1 MKRLTI
7 LVLALLLCSLFSG
20 CGKKQPLS
28 KEESS
33 TAVEV
38 VQVSRT
44 DMNKIYNTSGQ
55 IEASSEAAIA
65 SKVAGRVAGVN
76 VKLGDRVEKGQV
88 LFTID
93 SREASHS
100 LAESEADLGIKQVG
114 YDTAQLGYDTAQLSY
129 DTAVQALNDAQANYD
144 RTSTLYESGAVSKT
158 DMEDANTKLVNASL
172 SLEQARL
179 GLEQARLSL
188 EQTKQEIDKLHVT
201 IGTAQDNLADHTVTA
216 PIGGYIGEIDVD
228 LGEMVSSSK
237 DVVSIVGIDTVKVEA
252 SVPESVVN
260 NINLGNKVPVTV
272 DSLNK
277 SVEGTVTAI
286 APKADSTTMGYPV
299 EITVANPDGEIK
311 PGMTVKI
318 NLVTETLQNVI
329 AVPVDA
335 VIDKDGQHIV
345 YIVEDSKA
353 KEIYVETGVSNDSQV
368 EITKG
373 LEAGQSIVVEGNRL
387 LSDGQ
392 QVQVVIKQE
401 GDAK

>member
-1 MKRLTI
+1 M
-7 LVLALLLCSLFSG
+7 
-20 CGKKQPLS
+20 S
-28 KEESS
+28 K
-33 TAVEV
+33 
-38 VQVSRT
+38 T

-55 IEASSEAAIA
+55 IEASSEATIA
-65 SKVAGRVAGVN
+65 SKVSGRVAGVN

-88 LFTID
+88 LFTIE
-93 SREASHS
+93 SREASHN
-100 LAESEADLGIKQVG
+100 LAESEANLGIKQVG
-114 YDTAQLGYDTAQLSY
+114 YDTAQVSY
-129 DTAVQALNDAQANYD
+129 DTAAQALNDAQANYD

-158 DMEDANTKLVNASL
+158 DLEDANTKLVNARL
-172 SLEQARL
+172 S
-179 GLEQARLSL
+179 LEQARLSL
-188 EQTKQEIDKLHVT
+188 EQTNQEIDKLHVT
-201 IGTAQDNLADHTVTA
+201 ISTAQDNLEDYTVTA
-216 PIGGYIGEIDVD
+216 PISGYIGEIDVD

-237 DVVSIVGIDTVKVEA
+237 DVASIVSIDTVKVEA
-252 SVPESVVN
+252 SIPESVVN

-286 APKADSTTMGYPV
+286 APKADSATMGYPV

-318 NLVTETLQNVI
+318 NLVTGTLQNVI

-353 KEIYVETGVSNDSQV
+353 KELYVETGVSNDSQV

-373 LEAGQSIVVEGNRL
+373 LESGQSIIVEGNRL

-392 QVQVVIKQE
+392 QVKLVTKQE
-401 GDAK
+401 GDSK

>member
-1 MKRLTI
+1 M
-7 LVLALLLCSLFSG
+7 
-20 CGKKQPLS
+20 S
-28 KEESS
+28 K
-33 TAVEV
+33 
-38 VQVSRT
+38 T

-55 IEASSEAAIA
+55 IEASSEATIA
-65 SKVAGRVAGVN
+65 SKVSGRVAGVN

-88 LFTID
+88 LFTIE
-93 SREASHS
+93 SREASHN

-114 YDTAQLGYDTAQLSY
+114 YDTAQVSY
-129 DTAVQALNDAQANYD
+129 DTAAQALNDAQVNYD
-144 RTSTLYESGAVSKT
+144 RISTLYESGAVSKT
-158 DMEDANTKLVNASL
+158 DLEDANTKLVNARL
-172 SLEQARL
+172 S
-179 GLEQARLSL
+179 LEQARLSL

-201 IGTAQDNLADHTVTA
+201 ISTAQDNLEEYTVTA
-216 PIGGYIGEIDVD
+216 PISGYIGEIDVD

-237 DVVSIVGIDTVKVEA
+237 DVASIVSIDTVKVEA
-252 SVPESVVN
+252 SIPESVVN

-318 NLVTETLQNVI
+318 NLVTGTLQNVI

-353 KEIYVETGVSNDSQV
+353 KEVYVETGVSNDSQV

-373 LEAGQSIVVEGNRL
+373 LEVGQSIVVEGNRL

-392 QVQVVIKQE
+392 QVKVVTKQE
-401 GDAK
+401 GDSK

>member
-1 MKRLTI
+1 MKRLTV

-28 KEESS
+28 NEESS

-38 VQVSRT
+38 VQVSKT

-55 IEASSEAAIA
+55 IEASSEATIA
-65 SKVAGRVAGVN
+65 SKVSGRVAGVN

-88 LFTID
+88 LFTIE
-93 SREASHS
+93 SREASHN

-114 YDTAQLGYDTAQLSY
+114 YDTAQVSY
-129 DTAVQALNDAQANYD
+129 DTAAQALNDAQVNYD
-144 RTSTLYESGAVSKT
+144 RISTLYESGAVSKT
-158 DMEDANTKLVNASL
+158 DLEDANTKLVNARL
-172 SLEQARL
+172 S
-179 GLEQARLSL
+179 LEQARLSL

-201 IGTAQDNLADHTVTA
+201 ISTAQDNLEEYTVTA
-216 PIGGYIGEIDVD
+216 PISGYIGEIDVD

-237 DVVSIVGIDTVKVEA
+237 DVASIVSIDTVKVEA
-252 SVPESVVN
+252 SIPESVVN
-260 NINLGNKVPVTV
+260 NINLGNKVPVIV

-318 NLVTETLQNVI
+318 NLVTGTLQNVI

-353 KEIYVETGVSNDSQV
+353 KEVYVETGVSNDSQV

-373 LEAGQSIVVEGNRL
+373 LEVGQSIVVEGNRL

-392 QVQVVIKQE
+392 QVKVVTKQE
-401 GDAK
+401 GDSK

>member
-1 MKRLTI
+1 MKRLTV

-28 KEESS
+28 NEESS

-38 VQVSRT
+38 VQVSKT

-55 IEASSEAAIA
+55 IEASSEATIA
-65 SKVAGRVAGVN
+65 SKVSGRVAGVN

-88 LFTID
+88 LFTIE
-93 SREASHS
+93 SREASHN

-114 YDTAQLGYDTAQLSY
+114 YDTAQVSY
-129 DTAVQALNDAQANYD
+129 DTAAQALNDAQVNYD
-144 RTSTLYESGAVSKT
+144 RISTLYESGAVSKT
-158 DMEDANTKLVNASL
+158 DLEDANTKLVNARL
-172 SLEQARL
+172 S
-179 GLEQARLSL
+179 LEQARLSL

-201 IGTAQDNLADHTVTA
+201 ISTAQDNLEEYTVTA
-216 PIGGYIGEIDVD
+216 PISGYIGEIDVD

-237 DVVSIVGIDTVKVEA
+237 DVASIVSIDTVKVEA
-252 SVPESVVN
+252 SIPESVVN

-318 NLVTETLQNVI
+318 NLVTGTLQNVI

-353 KEIYVETGVSNDSQV
+353 KEVYVETGVSNDSQV

-373 LEAGQSIVVEGNRL
+373 LEVGQSIVVEGNRL

-392 QVQVVIKQE
+392 QVKVVTKQE
-401 GDAK
+401 GDSK